1 MYVQYTPHTHSIN
14 SGSEDRKTQFGIQT
28 INQKMSII
36 LPKAQFQ
43 EHPLGFGRS
52 SIVPHSHLYW
62 KSELG

>member
-1 MYVQYTPHTHSIN
+1 MYSTHHTHSIN
-14 SGSEDRKTQFGIQT
+14 SGSEDRKTQFGIQ
-28 INQKMSII
+28 IIKQKNVNNFT
-36 LPKAQFQ
+36 QFQ